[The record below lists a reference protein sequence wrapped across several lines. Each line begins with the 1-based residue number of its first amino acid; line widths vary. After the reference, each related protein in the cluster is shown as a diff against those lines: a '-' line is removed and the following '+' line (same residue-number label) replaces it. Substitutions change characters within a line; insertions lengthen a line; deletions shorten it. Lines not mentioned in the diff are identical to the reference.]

1 VGGLTNAR
9 IIHDAC
15 RDAGIPCWVG
25 GMLESATGAGVCA
38 ALAMLDN
45 FTYPADIF
53 PSSRFYHEDLA
64 ERPLELTT
72 LADGTP
78 GVEAFADI
86 PEPSAGRLEK
96 LCLARAAIS

>member
-1 VGGLTNAR
+1 V
-9 IIHDAC
+9 
-15 RDAGIPCWVG
+15 
-25 GMLESATGAGVCA
+25 

-53 PSSRFYHEDLA
+53 PTARFYHEDLA

-78 GVEAFADI
+78 GVTAFDNI
-86 PEPSAGRLEK
+86 PAPDTARLES
-96 LCLARAAIS
+96 LCVARATLK

>member
-1 VGGLTNAR
+1 V
-9 IIHDAC
+9 
-15 RDAGIPCWVG
+15 
-25 GMLESATGAGVCA
+25 

-64 ERPLELTT
+64 ERPLELTA

-78 GVEAFADI
+78 GVTAFDDI
-86 PEPSAGRLEK
+86 PAPDAARLER
-96 LCLARAAIS
+96 LCVARATVP